1 MIIRD
6 ALRATSGETMEILSV
21 FRTEIL
27 PCITMMDKPV
37 LGLIFPGRY
46 SVVRVVFLGKNKKPR
61 IRRRTVDL

>member
-1 MIIRD
+1 MIIRG

-21 FRTEIL
+21 FRKEIL
-27 PCITMMDKPV
+27 LCITMMYKPV